1 MEKKWCL
8 IATSPDVVSPK
19 KYPNFSETFPSPTAR
34 KEDKVGTGAKKGADN
49 ASITAL
55 VADFLEGSGLE
66 ELVSHLIERCGIESC
81 SDVTRLQ
88 SLGLDSSGRFRMSK
102 LGLSL
107 DHQVHHRQFS
117 VHSACALN
125 LRRLSRWF
133 RNRKSCTGSSAS

>member
-1 MEKKWCL
+1 MEKKWCP
-8 IATSPDVVSPK
+8 IATSPDVVSLK
-19 KYPNFSETFPSPTAR
+19 TYPSETFSSPSAR
-34 KEDKVGTGAKKGADN
+34 QDKVGTGAKKGAHN

-88 SLGLDSSGRFRMSK
+88 SLGLDSSGIFRMSK

-125 LRRLSRWF
+125 SRRLSRGF
-133 RNRKSCTGSSAS
+133 QNSCTSAS